1 MHHAYSGGGWTKEAA
16 GRIVHP
22 ERCRG
27 YSPSWFAIFPLTFH
41 QHPAPPPRVAGWIS
55 LSPDGLPMT
64 SRRDFL
70 SSALKTTGV
79 ALGAAAIG
87 PALLS
92 RDGVAHAAALERLMP
107 PPGFQPLPP
116 VSPDPVIRAL
126 MMEALDAAKRAGADY
141 ADVRIARNRN
151 NSVNTREQQ
160 VVNVVEGETIG
171 CGVRVLRDGCWGFAA
186 TQMLTTES
194 VGRAAQEAVA
204 IARANRVAMD
214 RRVELAP
221 APVHRDVTWRSA
233 YTVDPFTVSLEDKV
247 GLLLRANAAAVAV
260 PTVRFVNSGLSFI
273 KEERN
278 YANTDGSV
286 ITQDYVRS
294 WVTMQCTAVRNG
306 EFAVRGPEV
315 VQPAARGWEYVLE
328 ADIANTAPLWAEQAA
343 EKLTAKSVDVGRY
356 DLILHPSQLFLTI
369 HETLAH
375 PTELDRVMGYEA
387 NYAGTSFMAPPETAL
402 GSLRLGPPMMQ
413 LVGNRSEV
421 GALATIGYDDDG
433 VQPEDFDIVKDGM
446 LVDYQTT
453 REQAPWL
460 SWWYEKRGMP
470 TRSHGCSY
478 AQSWADVQFQRM
490 PNVSL
495 KPGNQD
501 LSWDDLIAATDR
513 GIAMIGRSSYSID
526 QQRYNGQFGAQIC
539 YEIRGG
545 KIVGQLKDVAYQMR
559 TPDFWNAMDM
569 LGGASSYE
577 LGGTF
582 NDGKG
587 QPSQANAVSHGCP
600 PTRFRGINVINT
612 GRTL

>member
-1 MHHAYSGGGWTKEAA
+1 
-16 GRIVHP
+16 
-22 ERCRG
+22 
-27 YSPSWFAIFPLTFH
+27 
-41 QHPAPPPRVAGWIS
+41 
-55 LSPDGLPMT
+55 MT

-70 SSALKTTGV
+70 SSALKTTGA
-79 ALGAAAIG
+79 ALGAAALA

-92 RDGVAHAAALERLMP
+92 RDGAAYAAALERLGP
-107 PPGFQPLPP
+107 PPGFRPLPP
-116 VSPDPVIRAL
+116 VSPDPAIRAL

-186 TQMLTTES
+186 TQTLTTDS

-214 RRVELAP
+214 KRVELAP
-221 APVHRDVTWRSA
+221 SPVHRDVTWRSA
-233 YTVDPFTVSLEDKV
+233 YTVDPFTISLEDKV
-247 GLLLRANAAAVAV
+247 GVLLRANAAAVAV

-328 ADIANTAPLWAEQAA
+328 ADIATKAPLWAEQAA

-402 GSLRLGPPMMQ
+402 GSLRLGPDMMQ
-413 LVGNRSEV
+413 LVGNRSEI

-433 VQPEDFDIVKDGM
+433 VQPEDFDIVKDGI

-460 SWWYEKRGMP
+460 SWWYDTRGIP

-495 KPGNQD
+495 KPGTQD
-501 LSWDDLIAATDR
+501 LSLDDLIAATDR

-539 YEIRGG
+539 YEVRGG

-559 TPDFWNAMDM
+559 TPDFWNAMDL

-600 PTRFRGINVINT
+600 PTRFRNITVINT